1 MTSSDYTARWTASL
15 MNNYGTPPVT
25 LVRGDGPF
33 VYDVDGKRYLD
44 LLAGIA
50 VNILG
55 HAHPRIVEA
64 VSTQI
69 ATLGHVSNL
78 YAHPRTIELAE
89 RLLTLA
95 GRAGKVL
102 FCNSGAEANEA
113 AFKLSRLTGRTKV
126 VAAEGA
132 FHGRTMG
139 ALSLTGQP
147 AKADPF
153 RPLPGDV
160 VHVPYGD
167 IDAMRAAVDDQTAMV
182 LLEPIMGEGGVIV
195 PPEGYLPAVQDL
207 AREHGALFALD
218 EVQTGICRTG
228 DWFAFQHEGLQP
240 DVITLAKGLGGGLPI
255 GACLAF
261 GDAGDLLTPG
271 MHGTTFGGNP
281 VAAAAGLA
289 VLDVATESDLN
300 GAAKSRG
307 AHVADALADVVGDVR
322 GRGLLRAFDVPADS
336 SKDLADRLRG
346 KGFLVNNVSP
356 SSIRLAPP
364 LIITDD
370 QLDTFVDALAAELE
384 ETS

>member
-1 MTSSDYTARWTASL
+1 MSDSYTQRWQSSL
-15 MNNYGTPPVT
+15 MNNYGTPPIT
-25 LVRGDGPF
+25 LVRGEGAY
-33 VYDVDGKRYLD
+33 VYDEQGNRYLD

-89 RLLTLA
+89 RLLALA
-95 GRAGKVL
+95 GREGKVL

-113 AFKLSRLTGRTKV
+113 AFKISRLTGRTKII
-126 VAAEGA
+126 AAEGA

-139 ALSLTGQP
+139 SLALTGQP
-147 AKADPF
+147 PKQEPF

-167 IDAMRAAVDDQTAMV
+167 LEAMRAAIDDQTAMV
-182 LLEPIMGEGGVIV
+182 LLEPVMGEGGVVV
-195 PPEGYLPAVQDL
+195 PPDGYLPAVQQL
-207 AREHGALFALD
+207 ARDHGALFALD

-228 DWFAFQHEGLQP
+228 TWFAYQHEGLEP
-240 DVITLAKGLGGGLPI
+240 DVVTLAKGLGGGMPI
-255 GACLAF
+255 GAAIAF
-261 GDAGDLLTPG
+261 GAAGDLLGPG
-271 MHGTTFGGNP
+271 SHGTTFGGNP
-281 VAAAAGLA
+281 VCAAAALA
-289 VLDVATESDLN
+289 VLDVATDDDLN

-307 AHVADALADVVGDVR
+307 DRLRDRLGDLVGDVR
-322 GRGLLRAFDVPADS
+322 GRGLLRAFDLPGET
-336 SKDLADRLRG
+336 SKETADRLRDA
-346 KGFLVNNVSP
+346 GFLVNNVSP
-356 SSIRLAPP
+356 RSIRLAPP

-370 QLDTFVDALAAELE
+370 QVDSFADALAADLE
-384 ETS
+384 EHS